1 LIFICRIFNDFTDLP
16 LLSYFKNLFN
26 QIMDKTEEIKG
37 FDWHRIFYAEKIP
50 MSYLAEIGV
59 RTVIMFLA
67 LILVLKWISKRGVKQ
82 LSVFELALLIALG
95 SATGDPMFYH
105 YVPVSYGIVVLIVVI
120 FLYKIITTLAAKSKK
135 LELILE
141 GKPICLLTN
150 GRIDYK
156 NYQKAGLPYDKF
168 FAELRLKNVAQLG
181 QVKKVYLETSGEMSV
196 YMFAD
201 EEVCLGLPIYPE
213 LIENPLENID
223 DLDHYA
229 CIYCG
234 NIQSINHSKKVCLVC
249 GNNQWLLPHSDKR
262 VH

>member
-1 LIFICRIFNDFTDLP
+1 MGENET
-16 LLSYFKNLFN
+16 
-26 QIMDKTEEIKG
+26 IKV
-37 FDWHRIFYAEKIP
+37 FDWDRIFYSENIP
-50 MSYLAEIGV
+50 ISYLAEIGL

-67 LILVLKWISKRGVKQ
+67 LVLVLKLISKRGVKQ
-82 LSVFELALLIALG
+82 LSVFELAILIALG

-105 YVPVSYGIVVLIVVI
+105 YVPVSYGIVVLLVVI
-120 FLYKIITTLAAKSKK
+120 FLYKIITTLTAKSRK

-141 GKPICLLTN
+141 GKPVCLLTN

-156 NYQKAGLPYDKF
+156 NYKKVGLPYDKF

-181 QVKKVYLETSGEMSV
+181 QVKKVYLETSGEISV
-196 YMFAD
+196 YMFED

-213 LIENPLENID
+213 LIENPIENIH

-234 NIQSINHSKKVCLVC
+234 NIQTISHPKSVCFVCDNHK
-249 GNNQWLLPHSDKR
+249 WLLPNADKR

>member
-1 LIFICRIFNDFTDLP
+1 MNTNDD
-16 LLSYFKNLFN
+16 
-26 QIMDKTEEIKG
+26 IKT
-37 FDWHRIFYAEKIP
+37 FDWYRIFYSDNIP
-50 MSYLAEIGV
+50 ISYLAEIGV
-59 RTVIMFLA
+59 RTVIMFLV
-67 LILVLKWISKRGVKQ
+67 LIFVLKLISKRGVKQ
-82 LSVFELALLIALG
+82 LSVFELAILIALG

-105 YVPVSYGIVVLIVVI
+105 YVPVTYGIVVLLVVI

-156 NYQKAGLPYDKF
+156 NYKKVGLPYDKF
-168 FAELRLKNVAQLG
+168 FAELRLKNVAHLG

-196 YMFAD
+196 YMFED
-201 EEVCLGLPIYPE
+201 EYVCLGLPIYPE
-213 LIENPLENID
+213 LIENPID
-223 DLDHYA
+223 NMDNLGNYA

-234 NIQSINHSKKVCLVC
+234 NIQSINHSKSICLVC
-249 GNNQWLLPHSDKR
+249 ENNKWLLPNSNKR